1 MYETGEQEET
11 RMLPPA
17 GLLGEL
23 EHAEGSRTARGQTEG
38 KKEPWLVLCWIDSS
52 FFGKH
57 TTKIRN
63 KWNNV

>member
-1 MYETGEQEET
+1 LNCT
-11 RMLPPA
+11 RA
-17 GLLGEL
+17 N
-23 EHAEGSRTARGQTEG
+23 RR
-38 KKEPWLVLCWIDSS
+38 KKEPWLILCWINSS